1 MAAVAALAPLVASD
15 AAARQAVTAK
25 LADGDNEVRS
35 AAVAALAPLVASDA
49 AIREQFLSWL
59 GFVVEES
66 YAMGKERTGETT
78 RRVLADAYA
87 PLLAADPALLARV
100 AAMLDSIAW
109 PARQGA
115 AWALIAMPG
124 GPPPELLPK
133 LRGLLDDMR
142 GEESWPNRL
151 QVAELLIN
159 DRDRELSSRAIAVAL
174 EALDYATQPWYYLPR
189 SGPEVRKQAATI
201 LGRLEPLYRDETIFA
216 RLTRVLDEDADE
228 NVRDAAYAALLRLAA
243 APEERTGDR

>member
-25 LADGDNEVRS
+25 LDDGDNEVRS

-49 AIREQFLSWL
+49 AALDLLLPWL
-59 GFVVEES
+59 GFV
-66 YAMGKERTGETT
+66 AERYFARQDETGETL
-78 RRVLADAYA
+78 RRLLADAYA

-159 DRDRELSSRAIAVAL
+159 DRDRELSRRAIAVAL
-174 EALDYATQPWYYLPR
+174 EALDYATQPWYYLPQ

-201 LGRLEPLYRDETIFA
+201 LGKLEPLYRDETIFA